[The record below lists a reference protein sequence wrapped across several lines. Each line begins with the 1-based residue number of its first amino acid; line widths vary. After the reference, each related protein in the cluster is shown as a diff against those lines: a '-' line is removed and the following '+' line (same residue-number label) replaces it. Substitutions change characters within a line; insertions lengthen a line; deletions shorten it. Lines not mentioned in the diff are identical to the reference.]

1 MLVRFVVRNPGNHQ
15 TVGTFKLDAVPRE
28 GEVVTIRDIPRVV
41 HEVSWDINED
51 EPRAIV
57 LLRS

>member
-1 MLVRFVVRNPGNHQ
+1 MLVRFVVRNPGNHR
-15 TVGTFKLDAVPRE
+15 TIGAFTMDAVPRS
-28 GEVVTIRDIPRVV
+28 GEVVVINDIPRTV
-41 HEVSWDINED
+41 HEVSWDLNED